1 MINAHT
7 STEVFYGILANDLFY
22 CPVAINLRLKN
33 IVVWVQIGQ
42 DGIDC
47 ATTRYS
53 GLKNAPDMQTYI

>member
-33 IVVWVQIGQ
+33 IVV
-42 DGIDC
+42 
-47 ATTRYS
+47 
-53 GLKNAPDMQTYI
+53 